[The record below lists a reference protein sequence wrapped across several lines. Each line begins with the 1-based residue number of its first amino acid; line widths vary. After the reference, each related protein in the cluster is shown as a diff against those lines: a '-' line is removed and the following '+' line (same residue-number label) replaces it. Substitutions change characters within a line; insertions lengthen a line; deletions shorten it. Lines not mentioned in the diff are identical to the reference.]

1 MRPDIHATPPARSP
15 RLTIG
20 MPVYNGERYL
30 GEAIESIL
38 AQSFGD
44 FTLVIADNASTDGT
58 EDLCR
63 RYAAHDDRIGYT
75 RHPANLGASA
85 NFNFVF
91 ERCGTEYFKWAAHDD
106 VLGPD
111 FIRLCIDGLASTPAA
126 PYAMTLIAWI
136 DENGRTIE
144 PDDDTLPPG
153 LAPADRLRRCL
164 LTSILGE
171 IYGVMRTSV
180 LRRVRPL
187 GGYLTADRVQLA
199 DIVLRGDRVLIPEYR
214 FFQRRHPAAY
224 TYLLS
229 HSMTHAEA
237 GAYWNPRSALPVGLQ
252 RLLRIRGFLG
262 TIARVPIPVL
272 DKVRCGGA
280 LAAWAMFV
288 ALHRRQPDTPELN
301 PGKPVARPSI
311 VPEPPKFG
319 VRFDAAAAAAGAVP
333 HRSTPGAA

>member
-1 MRPDIHATPPARSP
+1 MSPGIPTSPPRTPTP

-30 GEAIESIL
+30 GDAIESIL

-44 FTLVIADNASTDGT
+44 FTLLIADNASTDGT

-63 RYAAHDDRIGYT
+63 RYAAHDNRIRYV

-91 ERCGTEYFKWAAHDD
+91 RGCGTEYFKWAAHDD
-106 VLGPD
+106 VLGAD
-111 FIRLCIDGLASTPAA
+111 FLRLCMDGLDSSPTA
-126 PYAMTLIAWI
+126 PYAMTLIVWI
-136 DENGRTIE
+136 DEEGRVIE

-171 IYGVMRTSV
+171 IYGVMRTGV

-199 DIVLRGDRVLIPEYR
+199 DIVLRGDRVLIPEFQ
-214 FFQRRHPAAY
+214 FFERRHPAAY
-224 TYLLS
+224 TYRLS
-229 HSMTHAEA
+229 HSMTRAEA
-237 GAYWNPRSALPVGLQ
+237 GAFWNPRSALPVGLQ

-262 TIARVPIPVL
+262 TIARAPIPVL

-280 LAAWAMFV
+280 LAGWSLSV

-301 PGKPVARPSI
+301 PGKPAPRPPV
-311 VPEPPKFG
+311 VPGPPKFAA
-319 VRFDAAAAAAGAVP
+319 RFG
-333 HRSTPGAA
+333 PGAPA